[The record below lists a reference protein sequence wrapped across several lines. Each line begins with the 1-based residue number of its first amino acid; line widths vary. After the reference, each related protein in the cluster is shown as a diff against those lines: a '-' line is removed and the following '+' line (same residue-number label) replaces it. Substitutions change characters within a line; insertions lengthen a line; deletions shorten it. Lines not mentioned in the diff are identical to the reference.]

1 MLFWSV
7 CICSLKPQKTL
18 CFVLFQI
25 FRRQF
30 HLPSGRK
37 TIYPDIKA
45 AAKCEHF
52 QIQTLGKKHF
62 WNWNLKF
69 KQYLSEFSTTVRRY
83 SEKSCYL
90 SLWQEFRL
98 QVGAILEDQQNR
110 EEREARQKICRLE
123 IYCDSTQRLQPWL
136 GKKTSFR
143 IIMMSMYIYYNSWFK
158 SRSTMSNI

>member
-7 CICSLKPQKTL
+7 WICSLKPQKTL

-45 AAKCEHF
+45 EAKCEHF
-52 QIQTLGKKHF
+52 QIQTLLK
-62 WNWNLKF
+62 LKF
-69 KQYLSEFSTTVRRY
+69 KMQTISFGILNNCASLFWEKLLFEFVTRIPVAGWCYFRGSAKQRGKRPDKRFVD
-83 SEKSCYL
+83 SKSIVTAPNVC
-90 SLWQEFRL
+90 SRD
-98 QVGAILEDQQNR
+98 LE
-110 EEREARQKICRLE
+110 
-123 IYCDSTQRLQPWL
+123 
-136 GKKTSFR
+136 KTSFR